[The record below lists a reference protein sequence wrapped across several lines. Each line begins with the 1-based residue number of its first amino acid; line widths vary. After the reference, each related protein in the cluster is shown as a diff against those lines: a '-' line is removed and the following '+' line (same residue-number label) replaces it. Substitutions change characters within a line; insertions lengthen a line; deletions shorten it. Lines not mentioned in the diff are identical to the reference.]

1 MHWTKQ
7 REIIFNLVQDAKDID
22 IINQKRELEPLLTE
36 VADGKSI
43 DDLKAQKKKSV
54 EMKNYDK
61 KIKTLPAEIKTLKEI
76 EYELP
81 EDFEPNKNQVL
92 LDLKSK
98 KRDALLIQ
106 SSNKTKNTKVE
117 EIEQTIYSI
126 KSANRKLE
134 TEKEVVLDDAER
146 SKNIALGEIKTK
158 INTFK
163 KSLAVKDEDIKAL
176 GERRV
181 AKGQK
186 VLEESLAK
194 EKI

>member
-1 MHWTKQ
+1 MKW
-7 REIIFNLVQDAKDID
+7 
-22 IINQKRELEPLLTE
+22 
-36 VADGKSI
+36 
-43 DDLKAQKKKSV
+43 
-54 EMKNYDK
+54 KNYDK

-126 KSANRKLE
+126 KSANRKL
-134 TEKEVVLDDAER
+134 KPKKKWCLM
-146 SKNIALGEIKTK
+146 KPNIIEMLW
-158 INTFK
+158 
-163 KSLAVKDEDIKAL
+163 
-176 GERRV
+176 
-181 AKGQK
+181 
-186 VLEESLAK
+186 
-194 EKI
+194 